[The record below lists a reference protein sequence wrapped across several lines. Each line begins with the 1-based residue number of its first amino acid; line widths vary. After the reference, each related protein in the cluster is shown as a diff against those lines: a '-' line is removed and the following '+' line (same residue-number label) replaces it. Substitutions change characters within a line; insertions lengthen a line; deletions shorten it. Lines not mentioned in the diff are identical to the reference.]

1 MGVADIHLHRP
12 LQPGDLVTVQQAVS
26 LLPVGRTMLYEL
38 VAEGQISSLRVK
50 SVGSRRG
57 RILIFRSS
65 LEDYVRR
72 HETTLRRPSP
82 SISVDELRDR
92 IRRTRSRTK
101 TDL

>member
-1 MGVADIHLHRP
+1 MERENDELKA
-12 LQPGDLVTVQQAVS
+12 GDLITIQQALS
-26 LLPVGRTMLYEL
+26 LLPIGRTLLYEL

-57 RILIFRSS
+57 RILIFRSA
-65 LEDYVRR
+65 LDDYVRR
-72 HETTLRRPSP
+72 HKETIPRPSP

-92 IRRTRSRTK
+92 VRTRSRTK